1 MQEFEAE
8 KAKGMPRSKA
18 YVAKCADDTA
28 AAIGLMRLIGRVGNE
43 HPPRERED
51 CDADDASKAGIQRRA

>member
-1 MQEFEAE
+1 
-8 KAKGMPRSKA
+8 MPRSKA